1 MSQENVEFVEG
12 LVAGAVDMDKQA
24 LLAALPELILQTCA
38 PDIEWVE
45 DPQRADSRVYQ
56 GHDAVKQSWERW
68 LDQWDEYGFEAERFI
83 DCGDDVLVVSR
94 EHGRGMTSG
103 ASVSAAS
110 TPCSRSMQGR
120 STVTASSTTRMPPSK
135 PWGWRSRAG
144 ASGSR

>member
-24 LLAALPELILQTCA
+24 LLAALPELIVQTCA

-45 DPQRADSRVYQ
+45 DPQRADSCIYR

-68 LDQWDEYGFEAERFI
+68 LDQWDEYGFEAERFV

-103 ASVSAAS
+103 ASVSARIYSVFTIHTEKIDRYREFYDEDAALKAV
-110 TPCSRSMQGR
+110 GL
-120 STVTASSTTRMPPSK
+120 
-135 PWGWRSRAG
+135 AG
-144 ASGSR
+144 

>member
-1 MSQENVEFVEG
+1 VAFVEG

-24 LLAALPELILQTCA
+24 LLVALPELMVQTCA

-45 DPQRADSRVYQ
+45 DPQRADSRVYR

-94 EHGRGMTSG
+94 EHGRGITSG
-103 ASVSAAS
+103 ASVSARIYSVFTIRTGKIYRYREFYDEDAA
-110 TPCSRSMQGR
+110 CKAVGL
-120 STVTASSTTRMPPSK
+120 AE
-135 PWGWRSRAG
+135 
-144 ASGSR
+144 